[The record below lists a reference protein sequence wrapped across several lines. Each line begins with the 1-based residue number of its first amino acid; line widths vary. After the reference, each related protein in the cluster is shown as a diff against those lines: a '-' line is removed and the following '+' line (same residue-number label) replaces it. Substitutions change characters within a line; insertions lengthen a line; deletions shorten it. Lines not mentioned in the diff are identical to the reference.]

1 MSIFTFILIVIVFF
15 LLCMSSLQGLFSGSA
30 FLALMLLCF
39 VLGVF
44 LIYLVTKQ
52 MKKNKLNKYLILTGA
67 SASGT
72 VASIV
77 LHNMLYAL
85 SIVINH
91 VPLFKSVVDVFQ
103 VIFFLIAVLVCPIGL
118 LAGVFGVLFCVLFNK
133 KP

>member
-1 MSIFTFILIVIVFF
+1 
-15 LLCMSSLQGLFSGSA
+15 MSSLQGLFSGSA